1 MSLYQTLNTEQTTES
16 TTIDTDT
23 MAHIKYKQNM
33 NFLAYLAIHIC
44 QEANGD
50 YVLKGSISS
59 IYWLK
64 YQMKCCTKMLF
75 LFVNRISPYSTNEK
89 N

>member
-1 MSLYQTLNTEQTTES
+1 MSLYQTLNTES

-33 NFLAYLAIHIC
+33 NFLAYLAFHNS

-64 YQMKCCTKMLF
+64 CQMKCCTKLKAEDALPF
-75 LFVNRISPYSTNEK
+75 RQQNFTLLY
-89 N
+89 